1 MKGDLFLSLFMDYIF
16 EHFTWHHGW
25 HNGFRCPNNSWNDSY
40 SSQNYR
46 IIFIYV
52 WILDEGLSFL
62 HNDLLKLV
70 SSSCSISLYFCHFT
84 KTFFSNILE
93 ILNWLLC
100 PIHGDRIFSS
110 YCPCSGDIL
119 IPLVIL
125 LLLIPLNQSIWNYN
139 HHINDIHLTKS
150 YIC

>member
-1 MKGDLFLSLFMDYIF
+1 MAVFYFSLNWPAQPCNNVITVQQWKVISFSLSFFMDCIF
-16 EHFTWHHGW
+16 EHFAWHHGW
-25 HNGFRCPNNSWNDSY
+25 HNGFKCPNNSWNDSY

-62 HNDLLKLV
+62 HTDLLKLV
-70 SSSCSISLYFCHFT
+70 SSSCSISSCFCHCT
-84 KTFFSNILE
+84 ETFFSNILE

-110 YCPCSGDIL
+110 YCPC
-119 IPLVIL
+119 
-125 LLLIPLNQSIWNYN
+125 
-139 HHINDIHLTKS
+139 
-150 YIC
+150 